1 VAAAQRLSST
11 LDLPQRPA
19 VPAWPTKVGRPPS
32 SALGFAW
39 GRRRFRLIRFLRLL
53 SRPAYYAYPLGDEAR
68 LSAEIMPVRVR

>member
-1 VAAAQRLSST
+1 VAAAQRLPST

-39 GRRRFRLIRFLRLL
+39 GRRFRLIRFLRLL
-53 SRPAYYAYPLGDEAR
+53 SRPAYYADRLGYEAR